1 MEKVD
6 NIEPKQQIA
15 VFHLDKQYYG
25 IDIKDV
31 NEIIHMQD
39 ITGLPNT
46 APHIEG
52 VINLR
57 GKLCTILNG
66 RVLLGISPKKSE
78 IVEKI
83 VVLETAPIG
92 IIVDEVS
99 KIVEIEET
107 TLKTL
112 EGMEGLDSLGFIDYL
127 VEIHNRIITVLNVK
141 KMVMRKERKEGTEE
155 PRLERLA

>member
-1 MEKVD
+1 MKTGD
-6 NIEPKQQIA
+6 NIESKQKIA
-15 VFHLDKQYYG
+15 VFHLDEQYYG

-31 NEIIHMQD
+31 SEIIQMQD
-39 ITGLPNT
+39 ITSLPNT
-46 APHIEG
+46 APHIVG

-57 GKLCTILNG
+57 EKLCTIMNG

-78 IVEKI
+78 IAEKI

-99 KIVEIEET
+99 EIVGVEESS
-107 TLKTL
+107 LKAL
-112 EGMEGLDSLGFIDYL
+112 EGMEGLESLGFIDYL
-127 VEIHNRIITVLNVK
+127 VEIQNRIITVLNVK
-141 KMVMRKERKEGTEE
+141 KMVIRKERKEGTKK